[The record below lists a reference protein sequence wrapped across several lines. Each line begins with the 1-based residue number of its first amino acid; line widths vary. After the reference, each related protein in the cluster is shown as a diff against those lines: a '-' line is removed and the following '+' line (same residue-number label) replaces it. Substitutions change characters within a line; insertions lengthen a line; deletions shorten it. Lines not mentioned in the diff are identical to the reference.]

1 VNLGSVRPPSARNLL
16 SSADEAPL
24 IWVAAPK
31 APSRGE
37 DVPKQAHKVT

>member
-1 VNLGSVRPPSARNLL
+1 MNLGRLGHPSVRNLL

-31 APSRGE
+31 APLRGE